1 MKKILSKKNEE
12 TKLSRKK
19 LSGLI
24 ALMLVLTMSM
34 MALASC
40 GGGGTNDG
48 SGSEEASEAVET
60 SEAADTITI
69 TDHADRQVEVPK
81 DIQRIAVCDIYPLP
95 SVLAVFFDSADKIVG
110 MPEASMTAA
119 QNGLLGQLYPE
130 ILNAETGYIDG
141 SDINMEELMKL
152 EPDVVFYSASSPEI
166 GDQLANAGL
175 APVAISVNKWD
186 YNCVETLNNWIA
198 LLSQMFPDSDKAAIV
213 EEKSKAMYDLV
224 QDRVKDIPDD
234 ERANAFFLFQY
245 SDTTL
250 LTSGQQFFGQWWADA
265 IGANNVAKE
274 LSTDNSVAVNM
285 EQVYAWNPDLIF
297 MTNFNTY
304 YPDDLYN
311 NTVEGYDWSAVKAV
325 QDQRVYK
332 MPLGMYRS
340 YTPGVDCPVTLL
352 WMAKTAYP
360 ELFEDIDVIAE
371 AKDYYKEVFG
381 IELTDEQAQ
390 SIFEPVQS
398 AGSGFSY
405 Q

>member
-1 MKKILSKKNEE
+1 MKYFLSKKNK
-12 TKLSRKK
+12 TLKL
-19 LSGLI
+19 
-24 ALMLVLTMSM
+24 LVLMMVLAMSM
-34 MALASC
+34 TAFASC
-40 GGGGTNDG
+40 GGGG
-48 SGSEEASEAVET
+48 EESAS
-60 SEAADTITI
+60 SDTITI

-110 MPEASMTAA
+110 MPAPSMTAA

-130 ILNAETGYIDG
+130 ILDAETGYIDG
-141 SDINMEELMKL
+141 SDINMEELAKL

-166 GDQLANAGL
+166 GDQLTNAGF
-175 APVAISVNKWD
+175 AAVAISVNKWD
-186 YNCVETLNNWIA
+186 YNCIETLNNWIA
-198 LLSQMFPDSDKAAIV
+198 LLSQMFPDNDKAAIV
-213 EEKSKAMYDLV
+213 EEKSNEMYQMV
-224 QDRVKDIPDD
+224 QDRVKDIPDE
-234 ERANAFFLFQY
+234 ERANVFFLFQY

-250 LTSGQQFFGQWWADA
+250 MTSGQQFFGQWWADA
-265 IGANNVAKE
+265 IGAKNVAQE

-285 EQVYAWNPDLIF
+285 EQVYTWNPDLIF

-304 YPDDLYN
+304 FPDDLYN

-340 YTPGVDCPVTLL
+340 YTPGADCPVTLL

-360 ELFEDIDVIAE
+360 ELFEDVDVIAE

-398 AGSGFSY
+398 AGEGFKY

>member
-1 MKKILSKKNEE
+1 MKYFLSKNNK
-12 TKLSRKK
+12 TLKL
-19 LSGLI
+19 
-24 ALMLVLTMSM
+24 LVLMMVLAMSM
-34 MALASC
+34 TAFASC
-40 GGGGTNDG
+40 GGGG
-48 SGSEEASEAVET
+48 EESAS
-60 SEAADTITI
+60 SDTITI

-110 MPEASMTAA
+110 MPAPSMTAA

-130 ILNAETGYIDG
+130 ILDAETGYIDG
-141 SDINMEELMKL
+141 SDINMEELAKL

-166 GDQLANAGL
+166 GDQLTNAGF
-175 APVAISVNKWD
+175 AAVAISVNKWD
-186 YNCVETLNNWIA
+186 YNCIETLNNWIA
-198 LLSQMFPDSDKAAIV
+198 LLSQMFPDNDKAAIV
-213 EEKSKAMYDLV
+213 EEKSNEMYQMV
-224 QDRVKDIPDD
+224 QDRVKDIPDE
-234 ERANAFFLFQY
+234 ERANVFFLFQY

-250 LTSGQQFFGQWWADA
+250 MTSGQQFFGQWWADA
-265 IGANNVAKE
+265 IGAKNVAQE

-285 EQVYAWNPDLIF
+285 EQVYTWNPDLIF

-304 YPDDLYN
+304 FPDDLYN

-340 YTPGVDCPVTLL
+340 YTPGADCPVTLL

-360 ELFEDIDVIAE
+360 ELFEDVDVIAE

-398 AGSGFSY
+398 AGEGFKY